1 MPSRL
6 LQLLDRISPITTAPP
21 KTTVQKPYD
30 FRMSKQQLQQRSASL
45 AIAELQRALWELAP
59 AVQGNAVQA
68 VLLVDALQLS
78 YQLADGNA
86 DAIAQL
92 RKLAEKLP
100 IPADR
105 PIPSPALPRLPA
117 EITSD
122 ITADAH
128 ELDRCFAAGAYRSC
142 VVLCG
147 RILETAL
154 HRKYFEITGQDILEK
169 SPGIGLG
176 NLIAKMK
183 EKGITLDPALANQIH
198 LINQVRV
205 FSVHKKQ
212 EAFAPSKAQAQ
223 AIMLYTMDAVGQLFA

>member
-1 MPSRL
+1 MPSRIS
-6 LQLLDRISPITTAPP
+6 QLLDRLSAPLPQKKPSP
-21 KTTVQKPYD
+21 VRSRYE
-30 FRMSKQQLQQRSASL
+30 FRMQPQAASGIT
-45 AIAELQRALWELAP
+45 ALQRALWELTP
-59 AVQGNAVQA
+59 LVKGDEQA
-68 VLLVDALQLS
+68 MLLVDALQLS

-86 DAIAQL
+86 DIIIQL
-92 RKLAEKLP
+92 RKIAEKLP
-100 IPADR
+100 APADR
-105 PIPSPALPRLPA
+105 PTPSPTLPQLPA
-117 EITSD
+117 EIKFD
-122 ITADAH
+122 IAADAQ
-128 ELDRCFAAGAYRSC
+128 ELERCFAAGAYRSC

-154 HRKYFEITGQDILEK
+154 HRKYFEVTGQDILEK

-183 EKGITLDPALANQIH
+183 EKGINLDPALANQIH

-223 AIMLYTMDAVGQLFA
+223 AIMLYTMDVVGRLFGK